1 VAWAVRPSLTR
12 RALPGWLQER
22 LFVPVTPADLD
33 TALEVLR
40 MEGVLDAQNR
50 PQVEQLSDLV
60 DEWGLRA
67 WVREAVRADEGQG

>member
-1 VAWAVRPSLTR
+1 
-12 RALPGWLQER
+12 
-22 LFVPVTPADLD
+22 
-33 TALEVLR
+33 
-40 MEGVLDAQNR
+40 VLDAQNR